1 MKHNF
6 VLRKDVV
13 VSRELL
19 YIFMKKIISDLE
31 FNSKAVLGIYL
42 HKVYLAVRVL
52 LRGITSAKSQWSIVP
67 GNASSVP
74 PTLYFE
80 LGALERIH
88 IVFITEYLYGSPT
101 SYFHSSNLRDD
112 LSIQ

>member
-52 LRGITSAKSQWSIVP
+52 LRGITSAKSQWRIVP

-74 PTLYFE
+74 LTLYFE
-80 LGALERIH
+80 LGLWN
-88 IVFITEYLYGSPT
+88 GST
-101 SYFHSSNLRDD
+101 SYSLLNIYMVHQPPTFIART
-112 LSIQ
+112 